1 LNHIWF
7 TPFWEDDLQSLS
19 EVVAVDQMLLGSD
32 WPHAEGVEQ
41 PVDFV
46 NDALGWADQSTK
58 RRIGRENAER
68 LLGVQI
74 P

>member
-1 LNHIWF
+1 
-7 TPFWEDDLQSLS
+7 
-19 EVVAVDQMLLGSD
+19 VVAVDQMLLGSD